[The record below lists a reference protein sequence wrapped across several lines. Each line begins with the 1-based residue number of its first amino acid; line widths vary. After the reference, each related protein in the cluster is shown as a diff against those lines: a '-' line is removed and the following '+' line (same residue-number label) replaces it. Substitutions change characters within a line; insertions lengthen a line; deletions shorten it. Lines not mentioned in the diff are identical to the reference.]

1 MYKFYYDNA
10 KKNNSLYRDLWSQSE
25 LALVFHRGGD
35 KALARD
41 MAKRLLQKSLYSD
54 EMGLY
59 WRDNLS
65 GYYWY
70 ERPIETQ
77 AMLIKTVGEVLGD
90 RESVAKMQQ
99 WLLKQKQTTCW
110 SSDVATVRAIE
121 ALLDGGEKRM
131 GRVDQS
137 SWMEVRYGTHL
148 LQSDTTRHDIHIT
161 ARLSGDEVR
170 PGDGEVTIVKHDD
183 GIAWG
188 AMYWQYFERVDKVQA
203 SNMGV
208 TMTRKMY
215 RVNNDGTL
223 TLLPEKDG
231 TVTAHVGDRIKV
243 KIHLRCDRSLEYVE
257 LTEPRAATME
267 PVSTA
272 SGWRWNSGLSYYISI
287 TNTKQT
293 LYINQLDKGQYD
305 IEYEMYVHSGG
316 RYISAPGTVQCLYAP
331 EFRAVSP
338 MPTIN
343 VER

>member
-1 MYKFYYDNA
+1 
-10 KKNNSLYRDLWSQSE
+10 
-25 LALVFHRGGD
+25 
-35 KALARD
+35 
-41 MAKRLLQKSLYSD
+41 
-54 EMGLY
+54 
-59 WRDNLS
+59 
-65 GYYWY
+65 
-70 ERPIETQ
+70 
-77 AMLIKTVGEVLGD
+77 
-90 RESVAKMQQ
+90 
-99 WLLKQKQTTCW
+99 
-110 SSDVATVRAIE
+110 
-121 ALLDGGEKRM
+121 
-131 GRVDQS
+131 
-137 SWMEVRYGTHL
+137 
-148 LQSDTTRHDIHIT
+148 
-161 ARLSGDEVR
+161 
-170 PGDGEVTIVKHDD
+170 
-183 GIAWG
+183 
-188 AMYWQYFERVDKVQA
+188 
-203 SNMGV
+203 MGV
-208 TMTRKMY
+208 TMTRKLY

-331 EFRAVSP
+331 EFRAVCP